1 MLGAY
6 CSVISVFLVFTP
18 AKNKAGL
25 SNFLSRSINLFEV
38 WAWEAEQV
46 DTWGCLV
53 QVQ

>member
-1 MLGAY
+1 MGLIAVLSAY
-6 CSVISVFLVFTP
+6 SWDFPP
-18 AKNKAGL
+18 AKSKLGL

-38 WAWEAEQV
+38 RAWEAEQV